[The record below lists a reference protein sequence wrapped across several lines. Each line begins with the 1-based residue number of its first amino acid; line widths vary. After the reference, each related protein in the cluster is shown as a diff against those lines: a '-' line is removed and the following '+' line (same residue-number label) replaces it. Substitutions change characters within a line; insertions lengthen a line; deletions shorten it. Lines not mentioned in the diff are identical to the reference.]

1 MDREEIIKLAKE
13 VRFELSEDEI
23 NKFQEDFRFFQDQ
36 YDILEKFDTEGFEPL
51 FSVLENKIVN
61 RFNKDEVVNFDE
73 EGHNLML
80 DRNKMVEDFYQV
92 PNKEGN

>member
-1 MDREEIIKLAKE
+1 MDREEILKLAE
-13 VRFELSEDEI
+13 EARFELSEDEI
-23 NKFQEDFRFFQDQ
+23 NKFQEDFKFIQEQ
-36 YDILEKFDTEGFEPL
+36 HDILEKFDTEGFEPL

-61 RFNKDEVVNFDE
+61 RFNKDEVVSFDE
-73 EGHNLML
+73 EGHILML